1 VPRSGK
7 PREEIR
13 EVTMYDNVRRRRWH
27 PVVLLLLLPL
37 VGTLV
42 PAFYN
47 QIHPSIGGMPFFYWY
62 QLAWIPVSVL
72 CTWAVYRATRRQ
84 R

>member
-1 VPRSGK
+1 
-7 PREEIR
+7 
-13 EVTMYDNVRRRRWH
+13 MDNHVRRRRWN

-42 PAFYN
+42 PEFYN
-47 QIHPSIGGMPFFYWY
+47 RSAPGIGGMPFFYWY
-62 QLAWIPVSVL
+62 QFVWIPVSVVF
-72 CTWAVYRATRRQ
+72 TWIVYRATRRQ